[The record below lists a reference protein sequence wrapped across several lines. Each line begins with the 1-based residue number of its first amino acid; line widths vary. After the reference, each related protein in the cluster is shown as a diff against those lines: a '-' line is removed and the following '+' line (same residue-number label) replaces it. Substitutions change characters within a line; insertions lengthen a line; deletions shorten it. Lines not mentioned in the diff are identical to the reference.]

1 MSYASSINTKRARF
15 YKTTSKREREGKKSR
30 MKFHLLL
37 QAPRG
42 SGRDPAPP
50 AVCTGSVASSHT
62 AAPRSP
68 QQQTDLLCS
77 KEDH

>member
-1 MSYASSINTKRARF
+1 MLVSIRQPVKER
-15 YKTTSKREREGKKSR
+15 RE
-30 MKFHLLL
+30 KFHLLL

-50 AVCTGSVASSHT
+50 VVCTGSVAPPHN